1 MEDFRLRHTH
11 NDYTIGWVCA
21 LPNEQTAA
29 ILMLDDRH
37 EDLPNPTGDHNTYM
51 LGSIGKHNVVIAGL
65 PLGRVGNNTAATV
78 ATRMVSSFPN
88 IRVGLMVGVG
98 GGIPHK
104 TRLGD
109 VVISCPNGTEPGVV
123 QWDMGKTEAA
133 LTRFKADHITTR
145 KNMLKYLKKLEK
157 DPDVPES
164 YKKSDSLQDLLF
176 HPSYGHVEADESCLS
191 DEDED
196 DCRRCDKSKLVRRSK
211 RESGLIHCGLIAS
224 GNQVI
229 KDANLRDS
237 LSKQFKN
244 EILCIEME
252 AAGLMNDFPCV
263 VIRGIADYSDSHK
276 NEKWQDYAAATAAAC
291 AKALLMVVA
300 TSEVD
305 KLQRVQLT
313 ISPTLIQSAMH
324 YWPFW
329 KNEKKDTADPRVVT
343 AFEDS
348 NLETD
353 PRRPPLEMAQLDDTS
368 RNAKS
373 GETTP
378 EEEKPPKM
386 VAIEAPKRAS
396 SYDTSPTHQTLES
409 WLQGAPPFLAAKFRQ
424 GSIDDAMRDIRMGL
438 GQSPVPR
445 EDENRTEMLSP
456 ERTYSMPSQASMPF
470 PEESKGIT
478 SERNDKPGNIR
489 RHSNPVPSA
498 KTPSDCSPEL
508 RVRGH
513 EQSQTNNDDNARS
526 KPQSPSRSIKYRFGT
541 PSPVRR
547 EQERLVSEQN
557 HGQFNNAPASSG
569 LYISTK
575 RPNSGYDANG
585 RAIEYPLSPPQSP
598 QSTNLSSYM
607 RRDSGSLNDDEEIP
621 SGYDSFSEN
630 NDILRENL
638 PFVEEPDQINSNE
651 GQGGAPLSQS
661 LQRSSIA
668 AEKTPAHGSRTGSN
682 DIAPR
687 YRSTYSRHPG
697 ASVASPGELRRSAT
711 PIPSPPPPYL
721 DRKNSTSRQPIRNS
735 HRGPGYSRPPGP
747 NTPNPSDRQRSAT
760 PTPSQSRRP
769 PLMTMDNNSVPAL
782 GTKTSQTRSQIKS
795 KTPNKVQSNATPSR
809 LPRLRPAA

>member
-11 NDYTIGWVCA
+11 DDYTIGWVCA

-123 QWDMGKTEAA
+123 QWDMGKTEAGQFVRTGSLAPPPTALLTA

-145 KNMLKYLKKLEK
+145 RNMLKYLKKLEK

-211 RESGLIHCGLIAS
+211 RESGMIHCGLIAS

-305 KLQRVQLT
+305 KLQRVQL
-313 ISPTLIQSAMH
+313 
-324 YWPFW
+324 
-329 KNEKKDTADPRVVT
+329 VT

-378 EEEKPPKM
+378 QEEKPPKM
-386 VAIEAPKRAS
+386 AAIEAPKRAS

-409 WLQGAPPFLAAKFRQ
+409 WLQGAPPSLAAMFRQ
-424 GSIDDAMRDIRMGL
+424 GNYEAAMRDIRMSL
-438 GQSPVPR
+438 GQSPLPR
-445 EDENRTEMLSP
+445 EDENATEMLSP
-456 ERTYSMPSQASMPF
+456 ERRQSLPSQASMTF
-470 PEESKGIT
+470 PEESKGNL
-478 SERNDKPGNIR
+478 SERNDKHGNIR
-489 RHSNPVPSA
+489 RHSTPVPSA
-498 KTPSDCSPEL
+498 KTNSFQPIKTPSAFSPEH

-513 EQSQTNNDDNARS
+513 EQSQTSNDVNVNALS
-526 KPQSPSRSIKYRFGT
+526 KPQSPSRSIKYRFRT
-541 PSPVRR
+541 PSPVQR
-547 EQERLVSEQN
+547 EQESLVSEHN
-557 HGQFNNAPASSG
+557 HGQLNNAPASSG

-575 RPNSGYDANG
+575 HPNSGYDADG

-598 QSTNLSSYM
+598 QSLANTSQSSCM
-607 RRDSGSLNDDEEIP
+607 RRDSESQDDD
-621 SGYDSFSEN
+621 GDSSSVDDPYTESN
-630 NDILRENL
+630 VIIRENRPL
-638 PFVEEPDQINSNE
+638 VAEPDQISSNE

-682 DIAPR
+682 DIPPR
-687 YRSTYSRHPG
+687 YMRPRYPG
-697 ASVASPGELRRSAT
+697 ANVASPSELRRSAT
-711 PIPSPPPPYL
+711 PVPSPPPPYPAK
-721 DRKNSTSRQPIRNS
+721 KNSTSRQPTRNS
-735 HRGPGYSRPPGP
+735 NHSPGYSRPPGP
-747 NTPNPSDRQRSAT
+747 NTPNPSNIQRSAT
-760 PTPSQSRRP
+760 PTLSQSRRP

-782 GTKTSQTRSQIKS
+782 GTQTSQTRSQIKS